1 MYFTLCAY
9 QVAFLSIENKVEA
22 VVPFMGESVTD
33 GTLANFLKSMFSLS
47 PSQVV
52 LYSVTNIFFE
62 SEPGDRVEADE
73 PIAQIETD
81 KVLVPSVLYLYKRH
95 ICEWP

>member
-1 MYFTLCAY
+1 L
-9 QVAFLSIENKVEA
+9 VEA

-33 GTLANFLKSMFSLS
+33 GTLANFLKSMRLADDMLS
-47 PSQVV
+47 
-52 LYSVTNIFFE
+52 F

-81 KVLVPSVLYLYKRH
+81 KVIYFSYKLVLYYCMIYFWNFTELKISPLVFRLQ
-95 ICEWP
+95 

>member
-22 VVPFMGESVTD
+22 LVPFMGESVTD

-47 PSQVV
+47 PS
-52 LYSVTNIFFE
+52 
-62 SEPGDRVEADE
+62 
-73 PIAQIETD
+73 
-81 KVLVPSVLYLYKRH
+81 
-95 ICEWP
+95 